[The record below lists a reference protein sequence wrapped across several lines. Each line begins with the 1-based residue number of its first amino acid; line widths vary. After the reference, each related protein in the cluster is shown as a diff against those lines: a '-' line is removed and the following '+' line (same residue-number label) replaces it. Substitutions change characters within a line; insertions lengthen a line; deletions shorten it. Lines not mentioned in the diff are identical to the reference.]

1 MIDDIASFALSGPD
15 AIKTNSIINTKIE
28 SKKLEFGP
36 TKCYNIHIGELK
48 DTHLNLKVHG
58 EILNVKQY
66 ETYLGDVIC
75 GSGFN
80 DKNIEKRRNQG
91 LATINQ
97 IISML
102 NMTSLGHYYFEIAL
116 ILRESILVSKLLFN
130 SEVWYNLSN
139 KQIEKLEQ
147 IDEIY
152 LRRILNCSKTTPK
165 VGIYLECG
173 VIPLNFVVK
182 MRRLLYYWHL
192 LHREKDE
199 LIFKFYTV
207 QNYSPSEGDWV
218 QLVKKDISD
227 IRLGLSEAEIK
238 TMSKYQF
245 KKIVKEKIVKLA
257 ASNLESRKKQKSMKL
272 ENMKFEPQEFLL
284 SKNLSISEV
293 QTLFKIRNNMIEV
306 KENFKSSPGWRTIF
320 HLVGT

>member
-1 MIDDIASFALSGPD
+1 M
-15 AIKTNSIINTKIE
+15 K
-28 SKKLEFGP
+28 
-36 TKCYNIHIGELK
+36 HIWVTLF
-48 DTHLNLKVHG
+48 V
-58 EILNVKQY
+58 
-66 ETYLGDVIC
+66 
-75 GSGFN
+75 N

-116 ILRESILVSKLLFN
+116 ILRESILVSKLIFN

-152 LRRILNCSKTTPK
+152 LRKILNCPKTTPK

-173 VIPLNFVVK
+173 VMPLNFIIK
-182 MRRLLYYWHL
+182 IRRLLYYWHI
-192 LHREKDE
+192 LHRDKGE

-207 QNYSPSEGDWV
+207 QSYSPSEGDWV
-218 QLVKKDISD
+218 QLVKKDMAD
-227 IRLGLSEAEIK
+227 IKLGLSEEEIK

-245 KKIVKEKIVKLA
+245 KKIEKQKVVKLA
-257 ASNLESRKKQKSMKL
+257 ASNLESRRKHKSMKL
-272 ENMKFEPQEFLL
+272 EIMKFEPQEYLL

-293 QTLFKIRNNMIEV
+293 QTLFKIRNNMIQV
-306 KENFKSSPGWRTIF
+306 KENFKSSHENLLCRLCLLCRESQQ
-320 HLVGT
+320 HLIDCTEIRKKLRGVVDFDNLKIEMAFMSTKNQEILAKSYNIVINTWKDLLSL